1 MEEDVREGRSVEL
14 LLVREG
20 EGGGGGGREVGG
32 GEGGGGGGK
41 EGRRRRKEGEGGNR
55 GGGVGR
61 GLMCFKMYLLF
72 YSALLIIST
81 YYSPF

>member
-1 MEEDVREGRSVEL
+1 MENKTRASPERGRETPPQTE
-14 LLVREG
+14 RER
-20 EGGGGGGREVGG
+20 EREREGGRE
-32 GEGGGGGGK
+32 
-41 EGRRRRKEGEGGNR
+41 
-55 GGGVGR
+55 VGR